1 MKTQRHVIE
10 VSQIKRQIGHDAPP
24 WLPPFKRTSSA
35 RNFKPPVDGASL
47 SISGEESEPSP
58 SVSMTISESQK
69 CMRQSY
75 IFGHLMSMRHAY
87 IVDGWSR
94 RQPNIILV
102 H

>member
-1 MKTQRHVIE
+1 M
-10 VSQIKRQIGHDAPP
+10 
-24 WLPPFKRTSSA
+24 
-35 RNFKPPVDGASL
+35 
-47 SISGEESEPSP
+47 
-58 SVSMTISESQK
+58 SMTISESQK